1 MENELT
7 DEVLISLLLGAGFFY
22 GRFMY
27 LPLLSGIYER
37 TVGFALPHGISL
49 RWYLLQ

>member
-7 DEVLISLLLGAGFFY
+7 DEVLISLLLGAGFFLWKKCASVY
-22 GRFMY
+22 V
-27 LPLLSGIYER
+27 LCIYER
-37 TVGFALPHGISL
+37 IVCFALPHGISL